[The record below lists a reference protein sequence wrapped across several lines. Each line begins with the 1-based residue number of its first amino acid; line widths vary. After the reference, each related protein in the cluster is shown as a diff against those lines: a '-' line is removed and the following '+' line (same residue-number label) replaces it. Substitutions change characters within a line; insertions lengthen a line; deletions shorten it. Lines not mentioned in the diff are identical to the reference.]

1 MITTSICLPENLSGI
16 WRKRQKEIMR
26 QTLRILRIQLRKN
39 PVRRG
44 RVRHY
49 NRMGVATEIVTTRFG
64 EAEYDALHLVASAI
78 RVSVSWL
85 VYTLIML
92 WQKPARR
99 YRQNTHVTNYDCH
112 VAIWQQNAGVITES
126 LLFWRK
132 IPKEEFTLR
141 ADSKKIS
148 S

>member
-1 MITTSICLPENLSGI
+1 MITTSVCLPENLSGI
-16 WRKRQKEIMR
+16 WREKQRDIIR
-26 QTLRILRIQLRKN
+26 LTLRSLRIQLRKN

-44 RVRHY
+44 VARRY
-49 NRMGVATEIVTTRFG
+49 NKIGVPTEIVTTRFSA
-64 EAEYDALHLVASAI
+64 AEYDALHLVASAI

-85 VYTLIML
+85 VYILIMM

-99 YRQNTHVTNYDCH
+99 QRPNTHVTNYDCH
-112 VAIWQQNAGVITES
+112 VTIWQENSGVITES

-132 IPKEEFTLR
+132 IAKEDFTLR
-141 ADSKKIS
+141 ADAEKIS

>member
-1 MITTSICLPENLSGI
+1 MITTSVCLPENLSAI
-16 WRKRQKEIMR
+16 WRKEQRKIVR
-26 QTLRILRIQLRKN
+26 LTLRSLRIQLRKN

-44 RVRHY
+44 VARRY
-49 NRMGVATEIVTTRFG
+49 NRMGEPTEIVTTRFSA
-64 EAEYDALHLVASAI
+64 AEYDALHLVASAI

-85 VYTLIML
+85 IYTLIIM

-99 YRQNTHVTNYDCH
+99 NRPNTHVTNYDCH
-112 VAIWQQNAGVITES
+112 VTIWQENAGAITES

-132 IPKEEFTLR
+132 VPEEDFTLH